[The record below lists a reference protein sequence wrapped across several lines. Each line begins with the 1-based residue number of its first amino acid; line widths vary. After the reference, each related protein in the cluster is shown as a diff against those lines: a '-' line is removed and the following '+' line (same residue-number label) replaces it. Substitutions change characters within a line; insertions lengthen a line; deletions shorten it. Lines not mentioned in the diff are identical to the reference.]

1 MQRQLTTRGKAAPAT
16 TKTARTALIA
26 FAGAAMLSLAASSF
40 AQQDWPNKPVR
51 IIGAGAAGG
60 TVDLFIRIFGE
71 PLQKKYGQPF
81 IADNRPG
88 GGGRI
93 ATEAIAK
100 APPDGYLLGTVGGA
114 QTVVGPLL
122 VKTVPFHPVNDFRF
136 IARFVTL
143 PNILYAGKGA
153 PFHSVKDMIAWGK
166 ANPGK
171 INYGTLG
178 IGTTTHLTAVA
189 FERAT
194 GISMTHIPYPSAN
207 RLVEAALGNVIHVAF
222 DNVGPGSI
230 GQVRSGAVTGIA
242 VTGKGRW
249 PALPDLPSVEES
261 GVPNFDFSTW
271 YAFAGPAGMPPAIAD
286 KFAADIRDI
295 MRMPDIQEKLRQA
308 GGEPSY
314 LGSDDLKKFVES
326 EIAKWAPVVKS
337 ANVSLD

>member
-153 PFHSVKDMIAWGK
+153 PFHSVKS
-166 ANPGK
+166 
-171 INYGTLG
+171 
-178 IGTTTHLTAVA
+178 
-189 FERAT
+189 R
-194 GISMTHIPYPSAN
+194 
-207 RLVEAALGNVIHVAF
+207 
-222 DNVGPGSI
+222 
-230 GQVRSGAVTGIA
+230 
-242 VTGKGRW
+242 
-249 PALPDLPSVEES
+249 
-261 GVPNFDFSTW
+261 
-271 YAFAGPAGMPPAIAD
+271 
-286 KFAADIRDI
+286 
-295 MRMPDIQEKLRQA
+295 
-308 GGEPSY
+308 
-314 LGSDDLKKFVES
+314 
-326 EIAKWAPVVKS
+326 
-337 ANVSLD
+337 